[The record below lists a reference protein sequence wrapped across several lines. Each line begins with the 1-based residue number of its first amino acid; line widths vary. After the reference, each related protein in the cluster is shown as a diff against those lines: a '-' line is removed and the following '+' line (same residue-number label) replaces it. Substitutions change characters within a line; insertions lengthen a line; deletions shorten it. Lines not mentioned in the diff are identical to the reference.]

1 MIIPYPRAARRPHGF
16 TLLELLV
23 ALAVFALVSVMAYGG
38 LATVLDQQFATEEVA
53 EQLARLQKTYL
64 VLQRDFEHFV
74 PRPVRDEFGET
85 LAPLLS
91 GTQLQFTR
99 GGWNN
104 PAGHPRSSLRRVGY
118 RLEEESLVRYAWSVL
133 DRAQNSEPL
142 EQPLLDGVTGIDTRY
157 LDEGK
162 EWHDSWPPETLVATG
177 AQAGFSMPLAVEVQL
192 EHERFGPITWLFQMP
207 R

>member
-1 MIIPYPRAARRPHGF
+1 MIAPVPAAAARQQGF

-23 ALAVFALVSVMAYGG
+23 ALAIFALVSVMAYGG
-38 LATVLDQQFATEEVA
+38 LATVLDQQFATEEIA
-53 EQLARLQKTYL
+53 GQLARLQKTYL
-64 VLQRDFEHFV
+64 VMQRDFEQIV

-85 LAPLLS
+85 MAPLLS

-104 PAGHPRSSLRRVGY
+104 PAGHPRSSLRRIGY
-118 RLEEESLVRYAWSVL
+118 RLEEQSLVRYAWSVL

-142 EQPLLDGVTGIDTRY
+142 EQPLLEGVTEIRTRY
-157 LDEGK
+157 IDGGG
-162 EWHDSWPPETLVATG
+162 EWQDSWPPGTTVATG
-177 AQAGFSMPLAVEVQL
+177 AEAGFSLPLAVEVQL